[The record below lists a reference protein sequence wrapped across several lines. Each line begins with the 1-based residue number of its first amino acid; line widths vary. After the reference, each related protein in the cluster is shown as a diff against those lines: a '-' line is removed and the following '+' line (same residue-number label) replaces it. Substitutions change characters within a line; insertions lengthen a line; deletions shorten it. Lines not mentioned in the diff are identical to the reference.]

1 MNGIIIILIVI
12 IIVLTILLLTTGNCE
27 QSTIKV
33 VTRNARISRKKE
45 NIKNINKKDYIIDS
59 QHGLKFIVNGETTT
73 QPPTQKPSGENI
85 PKPDIKMSEENF
97 GLTLEDET
105 DWKDTITSL
114 LTPGEVEDPE
124 RNKKVSDVL
133 DMYLKRNPEAKEATI
148 DALDK
153 RKETTARNILM
164 IADANTQQKL
174 KKLNNPKDPISI
186 FGANKFLPYIHS
198 EIIQLYT
205 GLLLEPQTYRSEIG
219 TISPLSFGK
228 RIDYEIN
235 RIQNGEFKLDPI
247 VKQIDMSQLE
257 DPDEEAQIFYGLTP
271 RLLLVPRDQGVC
283 GACWAYSAGSA
294 IEAQINKI
302 YRKDEP
308 LYLSYQY
315 FIDCDKKSL
324 ACRGG
329 FPSHCYE
336 IVANNQW
343 IVFEKDYIP
352 DKDALCVPVPEDKRY
367 KVNMVGVASMKSDVN
382 EVYFFPPKVVD
393 QAMNW
398 HGVQTNPPSDVQIK
412 NIKKLL
418 FNYGPLTA
426 HVYVDKLFPFFQ
438 DGIYN
443 LVNRE
448 NDTLVLPNH
457 AVLIAGYGKSVN
469 GDEYWIVRNS
479 WGQDW
484 GIGGYI
490 QVTTKSPIGGI
501 TIPLFEDIPPL
512 IQ

>member
-1 MNGIIIILIVI
+1 MKTVFTVLIV
-12 IIVLTILLLTTGNCE
+12 VTLILVIFMLIFTSCNSPTLEIT
-27 QSTIKV
+27 
-33 VTRNARISRKKE
+33 TRNVRNS
-45 NIKNINKKDYIIDS
+45 NNMSQTKNIRNNNYIID
-59 QHGLKFIVNGETTT
+59 QQNGLRYVANGDGTA
-73 QPPTQKPSGENI
+73 QPTNQPSGNII
-85 PKPDIKMSEENF
+85 PKPDKKMSEENF

-105 DWKDTITSL
+105 DWKNTITSL
-114 LTPGEVEDPE
+114 LLPSSDAE
-124 RNKKVSDVL
+124 RNQKVSDVL
-133 DMYLKRNPEAKEATI
+133 DMYLKRNPEAKEATVE
-148 DALDK
+148 ALD
-153 RKETTARNILM
+153 RKKECTARNILM
-164 IADANTQQKL
+164 IAEANTQEKL
-174 KKLNNPKDPISI
+174 KKLKDPKTPITI

-205 GLLLEPQTYRSEIG
+205 GLLIEPSTFESEVG
-219 TISPLSFGK
+219 TVSPLSFGK
-228 RIDYEIN
+228 RVEYEIN
-235 RIQNGEFKLDPI
+235 RIQNGESKLDPS
-247 VKQIDMSQLE
+247 VKQIDMSKLQ
-257 DPDEEAQIFYGLTP
+257 DPGPDAQIFYGLTP
-271 RLLLVPRDQGVC
+271 RILLVPRDQGVC

-352 DKDALCVPVPEDKRY
+352 NKDYLCVEVPEDKRY
-367 KVNMVGVASMKSDVN
+367 KVNMTGVASMKSDNSDVF
-382 EVYFFPPKVVD
+382 FFPPKVVD
-393 QAMNW
+393 QSMNW
-398 HGVQTNPPSDVQIK
+398 HGLQTNQPSDVQIK

-426 HVYVDKLFPFFQ
+426 HIYVDKLLPFFQ

-443 LVNRE
+443 LTNKE
-448 NDTLVLPNH
+448 NEVLVQPNH
-457 AVLIAGYGKSVN
+457 AVLIAGFGKSVN

-501 TIPLFEDIPPL
+501 TIPLFEDTPPL
-512 IQ
+512 VQ